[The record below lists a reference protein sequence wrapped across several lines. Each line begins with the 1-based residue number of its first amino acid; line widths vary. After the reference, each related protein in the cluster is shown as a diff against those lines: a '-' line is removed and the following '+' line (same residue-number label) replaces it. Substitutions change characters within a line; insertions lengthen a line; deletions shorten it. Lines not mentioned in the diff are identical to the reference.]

1 MRWLAVFCTVP
12 SSPDYLAE
20 GLERY
25 LSYLRHERRLATLTC
40 EHYARDLT
48 HFLAHCRE
56 AGITQWSAI
65 DEGQV
70 RTWVAQ
76 RHRRGLGSRSLQR
89 GLSALRSLF
98 RFLQREQLA
107 SHNPAISVQAPKQ
120 RRTLPHTLDAD
131 SMAQLLDSQAGPA
144 GDDPLAIRDRAVY
157 ELIYSAGLRLAE
169 VAALNLAD
177 MDGSTTELRITGKG
191 AKTRIV
197 PVGRMAQEA
206 VADWLK
212 VRAQLATPQQSAL
225 FVSRRGTR
233 LSHRAIQQ
241 RLQDRAQQQGLGQQ
255 VHPHMLRH
263 AFATHLLESSGDLR
277 AVQELL
283 GHADISTTQIYT
295 HLDFQ
300 RLAAVY
306 DQAHPR
312 ARRK

>member
-1 MRWLAVFCTVP
+1 MP
-12 SSPDYLAE
+12 SSPDPLAE
-20 GLERY
+20 GVERY
-25 LSYLRHERRLATLTC
+25 LGYLRDERRLASLTC
-40 EHYARDLT
+40 EHYGRDLQ
-48 HFLAHCRE
+48 HFLNHCRD
-56 AGITQWSAI
+56 AGISQWSGI

-70 RTWVAQ
+70 RAWVAQ
-76 RHRRGLGSRSLQR
+76 RHRHGLGSRSLQR

-107 SHNPAISVQAPKQ
+107 AHNPAAGVQAPKQ

-131 SMAQLLDSQAGPA
+131 SMAQLLDGKAGPA
-144 GDDPLAIRDRAVY
+144 GDDPLALRDRAVY

-169 VAALNLAD
+169 VAALNIAD
-177 MDGSTTELRITGKG
+177 MNGGTTELRITGKG

-197 PVGRMAQEA
+197 PVGRIAREA
-206 VADWLK
+206 ISDWLK
-212 VRAQLATPQQSAL
+212 VRAQLAAPQQSAL

-241 RLQDRAQQQGLGQQ
+241 RLQDRARHHGLGQH